1 MRRPAPI
8 LAVLALLAG
17 PALAIDLGGGDAPDL
32 GPARAAVA
40 AGDWAG
46 AVALLRPAVAAA
58 PGDADALN
66 LMAYATRHLGDLET
80 AASYYRAALSA
91 DPNHLGAL
99 EYQGE
104 LFLLLGDRAG
114 AEANL
119 GRLTA
124 LCGGCEEREE
134 LAAALAGS

>member
-1 MRRPAPI
+1 MGSEAN
-8 LAVLALLAG
+8 
-17 PALAIDLGGGDAPDL
+17 
-32 GPARAAVA
+32 
-40 AGDWAG
+40 
-46 AVALLRPAVAAA
+46 
-58 PGDADALN
+58 ADALN
-66 LMAYATRHLGDLET
+66 LLAFATRNLGDLEN
-80 AASYYRAALSA
+80 AASYYRAALGM

-119 GRLTA
+119 ARLTE
-124 LCGGCEEREE
+124 LCGACEEREE